1 MEFYIIRAK
10 DKLKTYQSRRIW
22 TIYWTRG
29 FRLQS
34 IKNSQNR
41 RIQYLD
47 FEYLEDSYSCFTV
60 EVSADLSFH
69 KYLLHAY
76 CESGMVPNLGIE
88 ERKIQLGYQYGHSWL
103 RVGVFHVMIQ

>member
-22 TIYWTRG
+22 TIYWTRD

-34 IKNSQNR
+34 TNYSQNH

-60 EVSADLSFH
+60 DVSADLSFH
-69 KYLLHAY
+69 TYLLHAY
-76 CESGMVPNLGIE
+76 RESGMVPNLGIKK
-88 ERKIQLGYQYGHSWL
+88 RKIQLGYQYEYSWV